1 MGTVWAVARDG
12 GGITTAPDGGL
23 VSTVTVVAT
32 PYVKLGF

>member
-1 MGTVWAVARDG
+1 MGVVRVVARDG

-23 VSTVTVVAT
+23 ASTVTVVAT